1 MPVHA
6 GGDLSP
12 TGIPVIS
19 GMAKKTSRRRAA
31 PKSRAQRSNGSD
43 VVATARRELAAAF
56 RWAAR
61 LGFHEGTC
69 NHFSL
74 KVPGR
79 EDRYLINPH
88 GRHFSEIKASDLAM
102 LDADGNMVE
111 GKYPVEPTAFFIHS
125 RIHRAHADAKCVLHT
140 HMPYA
145 TALTMLEGTRLEPCL
160 QTCLKFY
167 GRVAYDED
175 SGGYGGLVL
184 DEEEGDRLARALSGK
199 RVLMLA
205 NHGVIVAAPSVAE
218 AFNDLYYLERAAQAQ
233 VLAMSTG
240 RKLKLVGDNVA
251 VKTRDQM
258 EKDGPLYARLHFEA
272 LCRIL
277 DRESPGYAR

>member
-1 MPVHA
+1 M
-6 GGDLSP
+6 
-12 TGIPVIS
+12 
-19 GMAKKTSRRRAA
+19 KKTRTAPKRRASKSGTSRSL
-31 PKSRAQRSNGSD
+31 PKRRSGNGND

-61 LGFHEGTC
+61 MGFHEGAC

-88 GRHFSEIKASDLAM
+88 GRHFSEIKASDLAV
-102 LDADGNMVE
+102 LDADGNMVD

-125 RIHRAHADAKCVLHT
+125 RIHRANADAKCVLHT

-160 QTCLKFY
+160 QTCLRFY
-167 GRVAYDED
+167 GRIAYDD
-175 SGGYGGLVL
+175 DFGGYGGLVL
-184 DEEEGDRLARALSGK
+184 DEEEGDRLAEALADK

-251 VKTRDQM
+251 VKTRDQFV
-258 EKDGPLYARLHFEA
+258 KDSELYARLHFSA

-277 DRESPGYAR
+277 DRDSPDYAQ